1 LAGAPSKLSGIME
14 NAKILWV
21 DDEIELLK
29 PHLKF
34 LELKGYAVHTSTNG
48 FDALESV
55 KSEPFDVVFLDENMP
70 GMSGLEV
77 LAEIKQIQAHLPVV
91 MITKSEEEHIMEE
104 AIGSKIA
111 DYLIKPVNPSQIL
124 LSLKKTLQNK
134 QLVNQKVNTDYQQ
147 DFRKIGMQFFEA
159 NDHKSWTEIY
169 RKLVHWEKQMDDN
182 PGEHMTEVLQSQ
194 IAEANQ
200 NFSRF
205 VIANYVD
212 WLHEKDPDQ
221 RPLLSPEVM
230 EVSAFDDLKKG
241 EYESVFF
248 ILVDCM
254 RYDQWKELEPLVAE
268 YFTIAQERSYFS
280 ILPTATQ
287 YCRNAIF
294 AGMYPNEIAKRFPRL
309 WKDDNDE
316 GGKNLFEEDLMR
328 ENIARHKLNLKTSY
342 HKILNNDDGFALSD
356 NYKNLLK
363 NDFNAIV
370 YNFID
375 MLSHSRTEVSI
386 IRELAPTPGA
396 YRRVSRSW
404 FEHSPLLDLL
414 RKLAQHKVKVV
425 ITTDHGTV
433 HVNRPFKI
441 VGDRETTT
449 NLRYKQ
455 GRNLSFQPDKS
466 LLVIRNPEEAK
477 LPAMT
482 LSSSYVFA
490 SEDYFFAYPNNYNHY
505 VRYFKDTFQHGGISM
520 HEMMGPLVELVPKK
534 V

>member
-1 LAGAPSKLSGIME
+1 ME

-29 PHLKF
+29 PHVKF
-34 LELKGYAVHTSTNG
+34 LELKGLTVSTASNG
-48 FDALESV
+48 YDALEMV
-55 KSEPFDVVFLDENMP
+55 KADQYDIVFLDENMP

-77 LAEIKQIQAHLPVV
+77 LSEIKRFSAHIPVV

-124 LSLKKTLQNK
+124 LSLKKILQNK
-134 QLVNQKVNTDYQQ
+134 QLVNQKINTEYQQ
-147 DFRKIGMQFFEA
+147 DFRKIGMQFFEK
-159 NDHKSWTEIY
+159 NDHNDWTEIY
-169 RKLVHWEKQMDDN
+169 RKLVNWEKQMDEN
-182 PGEHMTEVLQSQ
+182 PGESMAEVLHSQ
-194 IAEANQ
+194 VSEANQ
-200 NFSRF
+200 NFSRY
-205 VIANYVD
+205 VIDNYLD
-212 WLHEKDPDQ
+212 WLHEKDRSA
-221 RPLLSPEVM
+221 RPMLSPEVL
-230 EVSAFDDLKKG
+230 EQTAFADLKKG
-241 EYESVFF
+241 GQESVFF

-254 RYDQWKELEPLVAE
+254 RFDQWKELEPLVAE
-268 YFTIAQERSYFS
+268 YYNIASERCYYS

-294 AGMYPNEIAKRFPRL
+294 AGMYPNEIAKRYPKL
-309 WKDDNDE
+309 WKDDNEE
-316 GGKNLFEEDLMR
+316 GGKNLHEAELMR
-328 ENIARHKLNLKTSY
+328 DNLTRNNLNIKSSY
-342 HKILNNDDGFALSD
+342 HKILNNDDGFALSE

-386 IRELAPTPGA
+386 IRELAPTPAA
-396 YRRVSRSW
+396 YRKVSRSW

-414 RKLAQHKVKVV
+414 RKLAQHKVKVI

-433 HVNRPFKI
+433 HVNRPVKI
-441 VGDRETTT
+441 IGDRETTT

-455 GRNLSFQPDKS
+455 GRNLSFQNEKF
-466 LLVIRNPEEAK
+466 LLNIKNPEEAR

-520 HEMMGPLVELVPKK
+520 HEMLCPLVELVPKK
-534 V
+534 